1 MGKKKKTRVSDNIAE
16 EKEYVGQSSKE
27 EEYVSQSST
36 NERSLYEVCENVS
49 DPHFHGRRFHYL
61 LTGVWDFFKKF
72 FRVLDDRLS

>member
-36 NERSLYEVCENVS
+36 NEKSLYEVCENVS
-49 DPHFHGRRFHYL
+49 DPHFHGATVSSL
-61 LTGVWDFFKKF
+61 IAKGVDP
-72 FRVLDDRLS
+72 SEYE